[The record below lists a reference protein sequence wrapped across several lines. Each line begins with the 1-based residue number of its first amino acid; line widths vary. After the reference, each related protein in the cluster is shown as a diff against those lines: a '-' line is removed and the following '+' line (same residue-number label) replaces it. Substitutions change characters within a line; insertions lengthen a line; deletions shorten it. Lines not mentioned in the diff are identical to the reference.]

1 MFGESGSRNA
11 IKLKFV
17 PLVSVYSKNQ
27 DNDNI
32 NIIQSSQSCVTY
44 KQRKVSQALFSQAD
58 KSLRQGRPLE
68 PEKGLLMSDIK
79 TYSRND
85 FKVYISVYNDY
96 MVFIKHYS

>member
-1 MFGESGSRNA
+1 MFNESCPR
-11 IKLKFV
+11 KVRLLYV
-17 PLVSVYSKNQ
+17 PLVSVYFKNQ
-27 DNDNI
+27 NNII
-32 NIIQSSQSCVTY
+32 NIILSSQSCVTY
-44 KQRKVSQALFSQAD
+44 KQRKASQALFSQAD